1 MLNKLYKNLRV
12 VDLIRVMYYYT
23 IMKTYRV
30 RYNIIFAFDNEELE
44 VKGEMSVEDGTEYY
58 DGIVKN
64 DDTASIYI
72 QSLFND
78 NENNLVDIPPE
89 VIDKK
94 FSVDL
99 HITNIISI
107 QKH

>member
-1 MLNKLYKNLRV
+1 
-12 VDLIRVMYYYT
+12 
-23 IMKTYRV
+23 MKTYRV
-30 RYNIIFAFDNEELE
+30 RYNILFSFDDEELE
-44 VKGEMSVEDGTEYY
+44 VKGEMSVENGTAYY

-78 NENNLVDIPPE
+78 NEKNLVDIPPA
-89 VIDKK
+89 ILDKE
-94 FSVDL
+94 FSTDL

-107 QKH
+107 QK

>member
-30 RYNIIFAFDNEELE
+30 RYNIIFAFDNEALE

-78 NENNLVDIPPE
+78 NENNLVDIPPK
-89 VIDKK
+89 VMDKK
-94 FSVDL
+94 FSTDL
-99 HITNIISI
+99 YITNIISI
-107 QKH
+107 QK

>member
-1 MLNKLYKNLRV
+1 MKLCEDIRV
-12 VDLIRVMYYYT
+12 ADLIRIMYYYT

-58 DGIVKN
+58 NGIVKN

-78 NENNLVDIPPE
+78 NQNNLVGIPPE
-89 VIDKK
+89 LIDKN
-94 FSVDL
+94 FSADL

>member
-1 MLNKLYKNLRV
+1 MLNKLCKNLRV

-44 VKGEMSVEDGTEYY
+44 VKGEMSVEDGTVYY

-78 NENNLVDIPPE
+78 NEDNLVDIPPE
-89 VIDKK
+89 VMDKK
-94 FSVDL
+94 FSTDL
-99 HITNIISI
+99 YITNIISI
-107 QKH
+107 QK

>member
-1 MLNKLYKNLRV
+1 MLNKLCKNLRV

-78 NENNLVDIPPE
+78 NQNNLVGIPPE
-89 VIDKK
+89 LIDKN
-94 FSVDL
+94 FSADL

-107 QKH
+107 QK